1 MPIKV
6 ITVYFSGFGHTKKL
20 AEAVHE
26 GTQQLDG
33 VQAHLLDAAEYGESG
48 TLDIFDDA
56 DAIIFGTPTYMGGP
70 AAPFKKFMDAAGQ
83 KWLKQAW
90 KNKVAGGFTN
100 SGSASGDKQGTLIAL
115 AVNALQ
121 HGMIWVGQAE
131 MPPENG
137 MLTPDADQVNRLGAF
152 MGPMAMSANQS
163 EEGPSKGDLET
174 GRLYGKR
181 VALAAAKMQGFDG

>member
-1 MPIKV
+1 MSIKV

-20 AEAVHE
+20 AEAVYE
-26 GTQQLDG
+26 GTQGDG
-33 VQAHLLDAAEYGESG
+33 VDAHLLDAEQYGESDK
-48 TLDIFDDA
+48 LDIFDDA

-70 AAPFKKFMDAAGQ
+70 AAAFKKFIDAGGQ
-83 KWLKQAW
+83 KWMQQKW

-100 SGSASGDKQGTLIAL
+100 SGSPSGDKQSTLIAL

-131 MPPENG
+131 PPAESAVDC
-137 MLTPDADQVNRLGAF
+137 PDPDKVNRLGAF
-152 MGPMAMSANQS
+152 MGVMAKSANGS

-174 GRLYGKR
+174 GRLYGQR
-181 VALAAAKMQGFDG
+181 IVAAANQMKGFEG